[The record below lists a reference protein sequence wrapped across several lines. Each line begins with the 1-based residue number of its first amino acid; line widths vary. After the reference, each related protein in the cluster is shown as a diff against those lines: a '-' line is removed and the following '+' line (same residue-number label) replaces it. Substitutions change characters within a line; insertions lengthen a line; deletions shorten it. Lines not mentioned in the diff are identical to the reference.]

1 MAESTAAAV
10 AHLRPNRRV
19 RARFSKV
26 ASARDTIRGFG
37 HDMDVA
43 GLTFGQFSLID
54 LIQAALEI
62 AGPADVTIS
71 TWSAGF
77 YDIEAAE
84 RFRDDGLLRSIRF
97 VMDAASMKR
106 GQASVYDIADLFGK
120 EAIRTTRTHAKFALI
135 RNDEWSIVITSSMN
149 LNLNPR
155 CEQFEMTDDPERCGM
170 FAAFVDA
177 LFDELP
183 AGGAKASNGDQAL
196 PALHGLPAVQ
206 PDLGIA
212 VGVVGDLGRVGNL
225 GRVSIGRDAG

>member
-1 MAESTAAAV
+1 MTAT
-10 AHLRPNRRV
+10 AHVRPKRRT

-26 ASARDTIRGFG
+26 ASARDTIAGFG

-62 AGPADVTIS
+62 TGPADVTIS

-77 YDIEAAE
+77 YDIDAAE
-84 RFRDDGLLRSIRF
+84 RFRANGLMRSIRF
-97 VMDAASMKR
+97 VMDAASMKK
-106 GQASVYDIADLFGK
+106 GQASVYDIGDLFGK
-120 EAIRTTRTHAKFALI
+120 DAIRTTRTHAKFALV
-135 RNDEWSIVITSSMN
+135 RNDEWDVVITSSMN

-155 CEQFEMTDDPERCGM
+155 CEQFEMTDDAERCGM

-183 AGGAKASNGDQAL
+183 AGGAKARNGDQSM
-196 PALHGLPAVQ
+196 PALLGLDAVQ
-206 PDLGIA
+206 PSTGVA
-212 VGVVGDLGRVGNL
+212 VGRVEQLGT
-225 GRVSIGRDAG
+225 VSIGRDAR

>member
-1 MAESTAAAV
+1 MTKAI

-26 ASARDTIRGFG
+26 ASARDTIAGFG
-37 HDMDVA
+37 HGMDVA

-62 AGPADVTIS
+62 TGPADVTVS

-77 YDIEAAE
+77 YDIDAAE
-84 RFRDDGLLRSIRF
+84 RFRDNGLMRSIRF
-97 VMDAASMKR
+97 VMDAASMKK
-106 GQASVYDIADLFGK
+106 GQASVYDIADLFG
-120 EAIRTTRTHAKFALI
+120 EGAIRTTRTHAKFALV
-135 RNDEWSIVITSSMN
+135 RNDEWDVVITSSMN

-155 CEQFEMTDDPERCGM
+155 CEMTDDSERCGM

-177 LFDELP
+177 LFEELP
-183 AGGAKASNGDQAL
+183 AGGAKARNGDQSL
-196 PALHGLPAVQ
+196 PLLPGLDAVE
-206 PDLGIA
+206 PTTGVT
-212 VGVVGDLGRVGNL
+212 VGKIQTI